1 MDGCREINEKLEV
14 FYGAAIGAANSQS
27 AAILGEQKNIYQS
40 AMEEH
45 EQSCCAALES
55 SRRIFLEKQKKEVN
69 RQAAEQMMTWK
80 KDYQT
85 RREQKTRELFEIV
98 TKKLASYRQTDG
110 YETFLLAQIKKAE
123 EFAQGEEMII
133 FISPSDRERQTVLQE
148 KSGCKVE
155 IAEDEFSGG
164 IRAVIPSKNVL
175 IDESFAER
183 MRRAQETC
191 WI

>member
-1 MDGCREINEKLEV
+1 MEINEKLEV

-45 EQSCCAALES
+45 EQSCRAALES

-80 KDYQT
+80 KDYQA

-98 TKKLASYRQTDG
+98 INKLASYRQTDG

>member
-1 MDGCREINEKLEV
+1 MEINEKLEV

-45 EQSCCAALES
+45 EQSCRAALES

-80 KDYQT
+80 KDYQA
-85 RREQKTRELFEIV
+85 RREKTRELFEIV

>member
-1 MDGCREINEKLEV
+1 M
-14 FYGAAIGAANSQS
+14 
-27 AAILGEQKNIYQS
+27 
-40 AMEEH
+40 
-45 EQSCCAALES
+45 
-55 SRRIFLEKQKKEVN
+55 
-69 RQAAEQMMTWK
+69 
-80 KDYQT
+80 
-85 RREQKTRELFEIV
+85 
-98 TKKLASYRQTDG
+98 
-110 YETFLLAQIKKAE
+110 
-123 EFAQGEEMII
+123 
-133 FISPSDRERQTVLQE
+133 LQE

>member
-1 MDGCREINEKLEV
+1 MEINEKLEV

-45 EQSCCAALES
+45 EQSCRAALES
-55 SRRIFLEKQKKEVN
+55 SRCIFLEKQKKEVN

-80 KDYQT
+80 KNYQT